1 MKFKSFLC
9 MAAAGLMLASCQN
22 NSATGAGSASEA
34 AKADSLMYYFGQF
47 RGIEYKRTAETDT
60 TLSSEDAR
68 HEYLRGVQA
77 GLNAVKAGNEAYNQ
91 GVSLGMQMA
100 MNMAQFSDDYG
111 VKLSNRGF
119 LKGLREALESD
130 SVADQ
135 NEMQKEFYRILGEFN
150 TAKENRDKE
159 AATAALVKEAG
170 DKKLSKITDNLY
182 GSVGN
187 AQGEKLKAGDKVDL
201 KIKITTADGKE
212 VNAPL
217 PGQIQVREKSDDN
230 PLNDALLSLSSGQ
243 TGTFMTTAQALFG
256 QRSSQLNLKP
266 EDVLNIEMTP
276 TVAAQT
282 EKAE

>member
-170 DKKLSKITDNLY
+170 AKKLSKITDNLY

-187 AQGEKLKAGDKVDL
+187 AQGEKLKAGDKV
-201 KIKITTADGKE
+201 
-212 VNAPL
+212 V
-217 PGQIQVREKSDDN
+217 
-230 PLNDALLSLSSGQ
+230 
-243 TGTFMTTAQALFG
+243 
-256 QRSSQLNLKP
+256 P
-266 EDVLNIEMTP
+266 EDQDHHCRRQGGERSASGSDTGEGEIRRQSAERCPSFALIRADRHFHDHGASP
-276 TVAAQT
+276 FRPAFVAAQPQ
-282 EKAE
+282 A